1 MEHTNIST
9 TLDAYTHMEEEA
21 LRKQIGEL
29 GGTAY
34 HLSKQG
40 MRRFGHYVD
49 CLTRKQRG
57 MAIRSLHHRVHRL
70 HHILCHLQVAI

>member
-29 GGTAY
+29 GD
-34 HLSKQG
+34 SIS
-40 MRRFGHYVD
+40 FV
-49 CLTRKQRG
+49 
-57 MAIRSLHHRVHRL
+57 
-70 HHILCHLQVAI
+70 

>member
-29 GGTAY
+29 GGQ
-34 HLSKQG
+34 HII
-40 MRRFGHYVD
+40 
-49 CLTRKQRG
+49 CLNK
-57 MAIRSLHHRVHRL
+57 I
-70 HHILCHLQVAI
+70 